1 VASPYGWHDVNG
13 VAGAE
18 YTYTRGNNVWTKA
31 DFGGENFNSGSSPDG
46 GASLLFDFPYGGVN
60 VDASSYIDAANTNL
74 FYE

>member
-31 DFGGENFNSGSSPDG
+31 DFGGENFNMDLVLTESI
-46 GASLLFDFPYGGVN
+46 FT
-60 VDASSYIDAANTNL
+60 I
-74 FYE
+74 